1 MGMKEFKK
9 GEFIHRFG
17 DPVNELEILL
27 KGSVKIS
34 NSYSFITV
42 SNGSI
47 LGIIETPGTFY
58 AYDYYA
64 LEDTSLYASPFES
77 SKDIEKVIA
86 TNPKISNV
94 LASASVKAV
103 TDVYSRYSDLLQE
116 ANSFYKFVK
125 SNYKNY
131 LLLCEKFSVPFQ
143 SFPHIEE
150 LEPFS
155 PEEEFPSWQFEYYS
169 ELKKMPA
176 DQKKD
181 FFGFSK
187 GISLGIILQS
197 VDTIHNLL
205 ALSQQTA
212 DYLYE
217 TTSFVISEIG
227 GDFFDLYSNL
237 VFKTSKNPFND
248 TTSIEAAVSKII
260 IYLESHS
267 YLDKEFL
274 HKRITEYRQALR
286 EIEDSFLKDDDD
298 FSQLNKQVC
307 DTTTNSLKTILDY
320 SKYPTEK
327 RNEFESFIKQY
338 KELSD
343 KSSTDDSAR
352 KLRRNLTEHFYNIY
366 ESAITISLFEENV
379 PTVMKMFFYFGYM
392 DEDLTGSTNATAL
405 FELANSIHE
414 NHDTNVMTLYEWLT
428 RVSLGLE
435 EPSKNEFDLDY
446 ASYLREQ
453 RATGNITKE
462 EEKQLISN
470 KRQKL
475 HFEIQNMFKTVNRI
489 TFGRVSTF
497 CPILSEH
504 NILKPLKTIYM
515 NSTTVNNAIQE
526 IKAIDFSCFY
536 REILFSDLSKGIQK
550 EFVQKEVLPNI
561 ILMPNIGTRG
571 SLWQETSGSRRD
583 TPARMMISIFPAD
596 NIQDILI
603 RLTGEYRWEMC
614 KRIQGVH
621 WNDVTD
627 RSLTSEY
634 CDYVQFY
641 RKNRDLSQDAKD
653 KMKLAL
659 QKAKNNYREV
669 FVMDYISW
677 VKHEGHGS
685 PRLNRYARNIL
696 FTYCPFNR
704 NLREEIKINPMY
716 SDIIERYHLKTAQK
730 IHLIDL
736 VIQKL
741 SSNGFDIPK
750 EIEHQ
755 KSYLSM

>member
-1 MGMKEFKK
+1 MGMQEFKK
-9 GEFIHRFG
+9 GDFIHRFG

-77 SKDIEKVIA
+77 SRDIEKVIA

-103 TDVYSRYSDLLQE
+103 IDVYSRYSDLLQE

-125 SNYKNY
+125 SNYQNY

-176 DQKKD
+176 EQKKI
-181 FFGFSK
+181 FFGYSK

-298 FSQLNKQVC
+298 LSQLNKQVC

-320 SKYPTEK
+320 AKYPTEK

-366 ESAITISLFEENV
+366 ESAITISLFEEHV

-414 NHDTNVMTLYEWLT
+414 NHETNVMTLYEWLT

-462 EEKQLISN
+462 EEKQLISD

-515 NSTTVNNAIQE
+515 DSTTVNNAIKE
-526 IKAIDFSCFY
+526 IKTIDFSCFY
-536 REILFSDLSKGIQK
+536 RETLFSDLSKGIQK

-571 SLWQETSGSRRD
+571 SLWQEISGSRRD
-583 TPARMMISIFPAD
+583 TPARMMISIFPAE

-677 VKHEGHGS
+677 VKYEGHGS

-750 EIEHQ
+750 EIEQQ
-755 KSYLSM
+755 KDYLSM